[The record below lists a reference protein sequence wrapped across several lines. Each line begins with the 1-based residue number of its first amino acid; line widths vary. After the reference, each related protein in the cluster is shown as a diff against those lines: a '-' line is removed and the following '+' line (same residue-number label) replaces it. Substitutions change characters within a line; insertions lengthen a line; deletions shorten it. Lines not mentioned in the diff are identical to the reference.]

1 MFQNR
6 LRLRRHLDVSTSPV
20 DSRRH
25 KKETSLCIKKLVSIH
40 QIWM

>member
-1 MFQNR
+1 MYQNR
-6 LRLRRHLDVSTSPV
+6 LRQRKHLDVSTSPV

-25 KKETSLCIKKLVSIH
+25 KKEASLCIQKLAKIH